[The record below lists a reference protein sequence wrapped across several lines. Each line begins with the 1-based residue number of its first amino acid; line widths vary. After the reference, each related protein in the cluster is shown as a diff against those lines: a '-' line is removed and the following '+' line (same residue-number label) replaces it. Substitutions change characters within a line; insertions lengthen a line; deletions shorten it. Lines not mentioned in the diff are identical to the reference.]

1 MRSDAHGIMGLPF
14 KLAIIMVVI
23 AVMTPIV
30 AGVTQDAKDV
40 MDLMQP
46 ENEASELK
54 DAASRLYYSNV
65 GSTVTVDLSLGPDEC
80 LMVGGEGTEAY
91 TIRIVRNGE
100 IEKRIYIDH
109 PEFPFLGGA
118 TAISGT
124 GPVKLECVIEDDI
137 RGVRV
142 IP

>member
-1 MRSDAHGIMGLPF
+1 MGLPF

-40 MDLMQP
+40 MNLMQP

-65 GSTVTVDLSLGPDEC
+65 GSITTFPNRE
-80 LMVGGEGTEAY
+80 
-91 TIRIVRNGE
+91 TIRNSW
-100 IEKRIYIDH
+100 
-109 PEFPFLGGA
+109 F
-118 TAISGT
+118 
-124 GPVKLECVIEDDI
+124 
-137 RGVRV
+137 
-142 IP
+142 

>member
-40 MDLMQP
+40 MNLMQP

-65 GSTVTVDLSLGPDEC
+65 GSIVTVNLSLGPDEC